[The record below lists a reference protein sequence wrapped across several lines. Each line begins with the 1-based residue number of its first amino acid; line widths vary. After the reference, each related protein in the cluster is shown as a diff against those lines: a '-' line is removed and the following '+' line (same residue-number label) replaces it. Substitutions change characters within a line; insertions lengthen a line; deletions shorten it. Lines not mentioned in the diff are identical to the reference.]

1 MVSPT
6 LLPGL
11 FRGEDPEL
19 FLKGVLNS
27 YSQVFFSDK
36 RLFSII
42 LLGVTFV
49 DPFAGFFGLVS
60 VMFTNGIGLY
70 LGFNKYI
77 IARGI
82 YGFNSL
88 LVGLGLGIYFAPGWQ
103 LFLIVLL
110 ASVLTLFISISA
122 EGVIGKY
129 VLPYLS
135 IPFII
140 SIWIVTLATRD
151 LTALGV
157 SQRGVYTLNEL
168 YQLGGSTL
176 ISLYEW
182 WHRLPAYTSLH
193 VYFISLGAIFFQFNI
208 LSGVIIAAGLL
219 YYSRIAFTLSL
230 LGFYS
235 AFLFYEVVGAD
246 LNEINYSYIGF
257 NYILTSIA
265 IGGFFVIP
273 GRSSYLWVIFLIPL
287 VALLTMSLSSVF
299 AIFYLPVYSLPF
311 NIMVLLFLYVLKFR
325 IRNGNNLHTVFYQYN
340 SPEKNLYAFRNAS
353 ERFARSPAVKI
364 KLPFFG
370 EWTVTQAYNGEHT
383 HKGEWRHAL
392 DFEIFDDQ
400 GRSFR
405 GEGDECSDY
414 YCYDKAVLA
423 PADGTVEDIND
434 GIEDNQIG
442 QVDLL
447 NNWGNTIIIK
457 HGEGL
462 YSKLSHLKSKSI
474 TVKRGEQVKQGQII
488 ARCGNSGRSPV
499 PHLHLQLQATP
510 YIGSQ
515 TIDYPFSHYILKG
528 KNGFAFRSFN
538 VPEKGQIVIN
548 IEVNPLLKNAFNLVP
563 GRKIHISETRNNKK
577 TPLSWEVQT
586 SIYNKS
592 CIACNKTSSRA
603 WFENDGVI
611 WYFTHFEGD
620 RSSLLYYFYLAAY
633 KVQQGFYQGISLTDE
648 YPVNLSFPGTI
659 LFLQDFIAPFLIFL
673 KAVYRIDYAYADN
686 LVATK
691 HMKLESVADSF
702 CFGRLMR
709 EIRFEMEVDRDGI
722 KTLSVNS
729 LRLKID
735 AAWEG

>member
-1 MVSPT
+1 
-6 LLPGL
+6 
-11 FRGEDPEL
+11 
-19 FLKGVLNS
+19 
-27 YSQVFFSDK
+27 
-36 RLFSII
+36 
-42 LLGVTFV
+42 
-49 DPFAGFFGLVS
+49 
-60 VMFTNGIGLY
+60 
-70 LGFNKYI
+70 
-77 IARGI
+77 
-82 YGFNSL
+82 
-88 LVGLGLGIYFAPGWQ
+88 
-103 LFLIVLL
+103 
-110 ASVLTLFISISA
+110 
-122 EGVIGKY
+122 
-129 VLPYLS
+129 
-135 IPFII
+135 
-140 SIWIVTLATRD
+140 
-151 LTALGV
+151 
-157 SQRGVYTLNEL
+157 
-168 YQLGGSTL
+168 
-176 ISLYEW
+176 
-182 WHRLPAYTSLH
+182 
-193 VYFISLGAIFFQFNI
+193 
-208 LSGVIIAAGLL
+208 
-219 YYSRIAFTLSL
+219 
-230 LGFYS
+230 
-235 AFLFYEVVGAD
+235 
-246 LNEINYSYIGF
+246 
-257 NYILTSIA
+257 
-265 IGGFFVIP
+265 
-273 GRSSYLWVIFLIPL
+273 
-287 VALLTMSLSSVF
+287 MSLSSVF

-528 KNGFAFRSFN
+528 KNGFAFRSFD
-538 VPEKGQIVIN
+538 VPGNGDRVRN
-548 IEVNPLLKNAFNLVP
+548 IESNPLLKNAFNLVP
-563 GRKIHISETRNNKK
+563 GQRIRINETVRNTESQIS
-577 TPLSWEVQT
+577 WQVQT

-592 CIACNKTSSRA
+592 YLSCDKTGSRA
-603 WFENDGVI
+603 WFENDGAI

-620 RSSLLYYFYLAAY
+620 RSSLLYYFYLAAF
-633 KVQQGFYQGISLTDE
+633 KVQQGFYRDISLEDE
-648 YPVNLSFPGTI
+648 YPVNITFPRAI
-659 LFLQDFIAPFLIFL
+659 LFFQDFIAPFYIFL
-673 KAVYRIDYAYADN
+673 KARYTISYACTDN
-686 LVATK
+686 PASPDIIRLN
-691 HMKLESVADSF
+691 SVAEST
-702 CFGRLMR
+702 CLGRLWGQ
-709 EIRFEMEVDRDGI
+709 INFEMEIDRGGI
-722 KTLSVNS
+722 RKLSVG
-729 LRLKID
+729 LPRLKRY
-735 AAWEG
+735 ATWEG